1 MAPEELTHLDRHGH
15 VHMVDVT
22 GKPVTRRRARASCRV
37 LMARSTV
44 LGLASRN
51 VGGGD
56 VLEMARIVGIQAAKR
71 TSQLIPLCHPLLLG
85 DVQVRFS
92 VGADHVGVE
101 AEVESVDRTGVE
113 MEALMAAAVAALSV
127 YEACKSL
134 DRSMSVE
141 ELCVWEKSGGRSG
154 TWQRTDDGGVVNLR
168 P

>member
-1 MAPEELTHLDRHGH
+1 
-15 VHMVDVT
+15 
-22 GKPVTRRRARASCRV
+22 
-37 LMARSTV
+37 
-44 LGLASRN
+44 
-51 VGGGD
+51 
-56 VLEMARIVGIQAAKR
+56 MARIAGIQAAKR